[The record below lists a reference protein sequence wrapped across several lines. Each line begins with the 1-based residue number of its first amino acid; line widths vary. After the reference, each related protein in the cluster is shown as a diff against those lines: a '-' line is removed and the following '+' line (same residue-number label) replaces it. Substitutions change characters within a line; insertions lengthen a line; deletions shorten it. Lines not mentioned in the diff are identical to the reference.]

1 MKSPIA
7 YFGGKSYMTDIITS
21 KFPKHYNRY
30 VEGFGGGAS
39 VLLSLPHTCM
49 EVYNDLGQNVYSLF
63 KCLSDKDLFEEF
75 CRIASISPYSRE
87 LNAEYRQDLKRD
99 DLSILERGYKFFYVN
114 NTSFNGVGG
123 FSTGIQDRMSVS
135 KFLSRYLTK
144 IDTLPQF
151 YGRLMS
157 VIIENKDIMDLF
169 DIYDAEDTFFYCFD
183 KNTEVLTLDGWKNIG
198 DCTTEDFCLSRE
210 PNTGKLEYVK
220 VVDTIS
226 YHYKGKMYEYNGKNL
241 DFCVTP
247 NHRMFVYDTHSKKE
261 EFITAEELYKNSTNK
276 RYRLCSSGG
285 DWNVDDND
293 KIVIDGF
300 TYDKNDFAYL
310 LGLFLTDGGVNNQN
324 AVTIVQSKPQIKHK
338 LIDVLERLGIKY
350 SYYDKGCVFYIHS
363 EYAKYFLQLGKKEFR
378 KIPTDVKNW
387 DVKYLNSL
395 LEGILDGDSDSE
407 KRRIYIGCSKSLR
420 DDIQEICYK
429 VGLSSC
435 WKSEFAKDKYLA
447 SENRIIHGKR
457 ECYTVSVNHKPHLVS
472 SKQNFNVFDY
482 DDVVNCVTL
491 EKWHTVLVRRNG
503 KPVWCGQCDPPY
515 VLDTRVATDMYEHE
529 MSNEQHIKFLEKV
542 MTLKGMVLISGYN
555 HPIYDV
561 LIENGWHRYD
571 FNAVHDERHIES
583 LWYNYSI
590 KDNTLF

>member
-75 CRIASISPYSRE
+75 CRMASVSPYSRE
-87 LNAEYRQDLKRD
+87 LNAEYKQDLKRD

-169 DIYDAEDTFFYCFD
+169 DIYDAEDTF
-183 KNTEVLTLDGWKNIG
+183 W
-198 DCTTEDFCLSRE
+198 
-210 PNTGKLEYVK
+210 
-220 VVDTIS
+220 
-226 YHYKGKMYEYNGKNL
+226 
-241 DFCVTP
+241 
-247 NHRMFVYDTHSKKE
+247 
-261 EFITAEELYKNSTNK
+261 
-276 RYRLCSSGG
+276 
-285 DWNVDDND
+285 
-293 KIVIDGF
+293 
-300 TYDKNDFAYL
+300 YL
-310 LGLFLTDGGVNNQN
+310 
-324 AVTIVQSKPQIKHK
+324 
-338 LIDVLERLGIKY
+338 
-350 SYYDKGCVFYIHS
+350 
-363 EYAKYFLQLGKKEFR
+363 
-378 KIPTDVKNW
+378 
-387 DVKYLNSL
+387 
-395 LEGILDGDSDSE
+395 
-407 KRRIYIGCSKSLR
+407 
-420 DDIQEICYK
+420 
-429 VGLSSC
+429 
-435 WKSEFAKDKYLA
+435 
-447 SENRIIHGKR
+447 
-457 ECYTVSVNHKPHLVS
+457 
-472 SKQNFNVFDY
+472 
-482 DDVVNCVTL
+482 
-491 EKWHTVLVRRNG
+491 
-503 KPVWCGQCDPPY
+503 DPPY

-529 MSNEQHIKFLEKV
+529 MSNEQHVKFLEKV